1 MKNLL
6 SIVFVLTLAACQQ
19 APTVPM
25 PEQPAMMA
33 VTPVN
38 FMADDGLTV
47 SGRYYRAGAPKAL
60 ILLFHQA
67 NSSKDEYATIA
78 PKLVEQ
84 GYSALA
90 IDQRSGGAMF
100 GTNQTAAR
108 MAAPATYG
116 DALHDLDA
124 ALDWGRT
131 MQLPVIVWG
140 SSYSSAL
147 VFRLAAEHPGEV
159 SAVLAFSPG
168 EYLGAGDPVAVA
180 AAKTNVPVFVAVAS
194 DPSELAAAK
203 PIFFNIASTSKTLYV
218 PAHGVHGSST
228 LIADRNPKGAA
239 ANWAKVNAFLESV
252 TK

>member
-1 MKNLL
+1 MRNLL
-6 SIVFVLTLAACQQ
+6 PIISVLMLAACQQ
-19 APTVPM
+19 PATSPM

-33 VTPVN
+33 VTSVN

-47 SGRYYRAGAPKAL
+47 SGRYYRTDAPKAL

-78 PKLVEQ
+78 PKLVEE
-84 GYSALA
+84 GYSVLA
-90 IDQRSGGAMF
+90 VDQRSGGAMF

-108 MAAPATYG
+108 LKTPVTYG

-124 ALDWGRT
+124 ALNWGRT
-131 MQLPVIVWG
+131 MRLPIIAWG

-147 VFRLAAEHPGEV
+147 VFQLAAKHPTEV

-168 EYLGAGDPVAVA
+168 EYLGPGDPVAAA
-180 AAKTNVPVFVAVAS
+180 AAKTTVPVFVAVSS
-194 DPSELAAAK
+194 DPAELSAAR
-203 PIFFNIASTSKTLYV
+203 PIFSRVPSTSKTLYV

-228 LIADRNPKGAA
+228 LIADRNPKGAE
-239 ANWAKVNAFLESV
+239 ANWAKVDAFLTSV
-252 TK
+252 AR

>member
-1 MKNLL
+1 MRSFLPVMLIL
-6 SIVFVLTLAACQQ
+6 SLAACQQ
-19 APTVPM
+19 PPAAPM

-47 SGRYYRAGAPKAL
+47 SGRYYRADAPKAL

-78 PKLVEQ
+78 PKLVDH
-84 GYSALA
+84 GYSVLA

-108 MAAPATYG
+108 MVTPATYG
-116 DALHDLDA
+116 DVLHDLDA
-124 ALDWGRT
+124 ALNWGRT
-131 MQLPVIVWG
+131 MQLPMIVWG

-147 VFRLAAEHPGEV
+147 VFQLAAKHPTEV

-168 EYLGAGDPVAVA
+168 EYLGPGDPVGAA
-180 AAKTNVPVFVAVAS
+180 AAKTKAPVFIAVS
-194 DPSELAAAK
+194 SNPSELTAAK
-203 PIFFNIASTSKTLYV
+203 PIFARVASTSKSLYV
-218 PAHGVHGSST
+218 PASGVHGSST
-228 LIADRNPKGAA
+228 LITDRNPKGAE
-239 ANWAKVNAFLESV
+239 ANWAKVDAFLASV
-252 TK
+252 TN

>member
-1 MKNLL
+1 MKFFLPVML
-6 SIVFVLTLAACQQ
+6 VMALAACEQP
-19 APTVPM
+19 AAAPM

-38 FMADDGLTV
+38 FMAEDGLTV

-78 PKLVEQ
+78 PRLVEQ

-90 IDQRSGGAMF
+90 IDQRAGGGMF

-108 MAAPATYG
+108 MTAPATYG

-124 ALDWGRT
+124 ALSWGRS
-131 MQLPVIVWG
+131 MQLPTIVWG

-147 VFRLAAEHPGEV
+147 VFELAAKHPNEI

-168 EYLGAGDPVAVA
+168 EYLGPGDPVAAA
-180 AAKTNVPVFVAVAS
+180 AAKTTVPVFVAVSS
-194 DPSELAAAK
+194 DPSELTAARSIYARV
-203 PIFFNIASTSKTLYV
+203 PSTAKTLYV
-218 PAHGVHGSST
+218 PSNGIHGSST
-228 LIADRNPKGAA
+228 LIADRNPKGAE
-239 ANWAKVNAFLESV
+239 ANWAKVAAFLASV
-252 TK
+252 AK

>member
-1 MKNLL
+1 MKRLL
-6 SIVFVLTLAACQQ
+6 PILFVSALAACQQ
-19 APTVPM
+19 PSTEPM

-47 SGRYYRAGAPKAL
+47 SGRYYRADAPKAL

-90 IDQRSGGAMF
+90 IDQRSGGTMF
-100 GTNQTAAR
+100 GTNRTAAR
-108 MAAPATYG
+108 MTTPATYG

-124 ALDWGRT
+124 ALSWGRT
-131 MQLPVIVWG
+131 MQLPIIVWG

-147 VFRLAAEHPGEV
+147 VFELAVKHPKDI
-159 SAVLAFSPG
+159 SAILAFSPG
-168 EYLGAGDPVAVA
+168 EYLGPGNPVAAA
-180 AAKTNVPVFVAVAS
+180 AAKTTVPVFVAVS
-194 DPSELAAAK
+194 GDPSELAAAK
-203 PIFFNIASTSKTLYV
+203 PIFLRVASASKTLYV
-218 PAHGVHGSST
+218 PANGVHGSST
-228 LIADRNPKGAA
+228 LIADRNPKGAV
-239 ANWAKVNAFLESV
+239 ANWAKVDAFLGSV
-252 TK
+252 AN